1 MVIPVPF
8 HRHEVKLD
16 IARIQ
21 FQLEYTFDE
30 PWAVR
35 WRLPIEQKSR
45 TASIGS
51 IHPDADEDDIEAME
65 RNLQIH
71 HRSRNLTG
79 FGDMEMLLCWHKHDL
94 GKDGAFFSVASGTT
108 VPLGRTEGN
117 PLTAAAAGEAHE
129 HIQFGNGTFDPIV
142 EFFYSRPI
150 GEESIVSAFGQGRF
164 PGSRNDEGFQGS
176 KSFQC
181 GIGAMK
187 PVGHLGSGENSFG
200 IAGLIY
206 QDLSQATWD
215 GVIDPNTGFSTLSGT
230 LGISWKDE
238 EFRNWSLTL
247 LLPISFETAESSDG
261 TYDVGPVLSLGIG
274 F

>member
-1 MVIPVPF
+1 
-8 HRHEVKLD
+8 
-16 IARIQ
+16 
-21 FQLEYTFDE
+21 
-30 PWAVR
+30 
-35 WRLPIEQKSR
+35 
-45 TASIGS
+45 
-51 IHPDADEDDIEAME
+51 ME

-117 PLTAAAAGEAHE
+117 PLTAAASGEAHE

-247 LLPISFETAESSDG
+247 LLPISIETAESSDG